1 MSVLAFFFRQCS
13 EFKNVAWDADAER
26 IVWICLNFLFSCK
39 TSIVSKLWFEK
50 LAYASLF
57 KGWNLPQA
65 LPKTRPRRRQGV
77 TALLLSCV
85 STEPRDSQGINV
97 DTIRCF
103 DFCKQPDVDR
113 CFYAWIC
120 SSAYH
125 KVLWFWFFAWS
136 NGNIHVAAQSQIP
149 SFKLLCVLHTV
160 AMYKMIIEGSLEVKL
175 RTVYGQMEKQRWD
188 ESEKRREEKRRRK
201 KIRQEKESEER
212 RCWRAKR

>member
-1 MSVLAFFFRQCS
+1 MLVGPRHWSRTHHGTRDLRDFDVQRSLLCFVHLDRLAGWNPEMFWRRILLLEDKSASSWSPINFNECWVSSFPHPMSVLAFFFRQCS
-13 EFKNVAWDADAER
+13 EFRNVAWDADADR

-85 STEPRDSQGINV
+85 GTEPRDSQGINV
-97 DTIRCF
+97 DTIRYF

-113 CFYAWIC
+113 CFM
-120 SSAYH
+120 H
-125 KVLWFWFFAWS
+125 DFV
-136 NGNIHVAAQSQIP
+136 P
-149 SFKLLCVLHTV
+149 LHT
-160 AMYKMIIEGSLEVKL
+160 IRFFDSGSLHGPMA
-175 RTVYGQMEKQRWD
+175 TYM
-188 ESEKRREEKRRRK
+188 
-201 KIRQEKESEER
+201 
-212 RCWRAKR
+212 